1 VSNVRYVLKIDI
13 DRKRKVDK
21 LARNIVNRIKPILRY
36 ASISIADIRAYETR
50 RGYHI
55 ELEIDAPLLDNK
67 DIVFLQL
74 LLLSDWKR
82 EIFNWLRVRS
92 SEQLTSWNI
101 LFDAKLGNDSIYFRG
116 KTDLALELQNAI
128 KKLLESDADVS

>member
-1 VSNVRYVLKIDI
+1 VRYVLKIDI

>member
-1 VSNVRYVLKIDI
+1 MRYVLKIDI

-21 LARNIVNRIKPILRY
+21 LARNIVSRIKPILRY
-36 ASISIADIRAYETR
+36 ASISIADIRVYETR

-55 ELEIDAPLLDNK
+55 ELDIDAPLLDNK

-82 EIFNWLRVRS
+82 EIFNWLRARS

-116 KTDLALELQNAI
+116 KTDLALKLENAI

>member
-1 VSNVRYVLKIDI
+1 MRYVLKIDI

>member
-1 VSNVRYVLKIDI
+1 MRYVLKIDI

-55 ELEIDAPLLDNK
+55 ELDIDAPLLDNK

-116 KTDLALELQNAI
+116 KTDLALELENAI
-128 KKLLESDADVS
+128 KKLLESDADVSKN

>member
-1 VSNVRYVLKIDI
+1 MRYVLKIDI
-13 DRKRKVDK
+13 DRKRKVNR
-21 LARNIVNRIKPILRY
+21 LARDIVNRIKHISRY

-55 ELEIDAPLLDNK
+55 ELDIDAPLLDNK
-67 DIVFLQL
+67 DIAFLQL

-82 EIFNWLRVRS
+82 EIFNWLRARS
-92 SEQLTSWNI
+92 SEQLMSWNI

-116 KTDLALELQNAI
+116 KTDLALELENAI
-128 KKLLESDADVS
+128 KKLLGGDTDASKN

>member
-1 VSNVRYVLKIDI
+1 MRYVLKIDI

-82 EIFNWLRVRS
+82 EIFNWLRIRS

>member
-1 VSNVRYVLKIDI
+1 MRYVLKIDI

-55 ELEIDAPLLDNK
+55 ELDIDAPLLDNK

-116 KTDLALELQNAI
+116 KTDLALELENAI